1 MEFVIYQNGE
11 PFGTACVEEK
21 GARLHFYAKCPFIPG
36 IYRLYVWKTDG
47 KALPLGVL
55 LPENG
60 MLTLDRTLS
69 RPRQLSPGLACF
81 QYGVLCAGD
90 TPPEPLA
97 DETAPQTEAEPPAEE
112 DREPPRARLDRWLET
127 VRPESF
133 TEDEV
138 LRKTL
143 AGAEGILYRYRAGCV
158 ELAVP
163 EAAHAH
169 IAPALLFTRAEKLRG
184 GNYFVLK
191 LSAQG
196 LPCRADEPSTY

>member
-1 MEFVIYQNGE
+1 MIPEELDYLTAQLVEIGESTVVSFEFFRGVFQFAEWDLGYLA
-11 PFGTACVEEK
+11 FVFLVS
-21 GARLHFYAKCPFIPG
+21 RYAVSAILF
-36 IYRLYVWKTDG
+36 R
-47 KALPLGVL
+47 
-55 LPENG
+55 
-60 MLTLDRTLS
+60 
-69 RPRQLSPGLACF
+69 
-81 QYGVLCAGD
+81 YGVLCAGD